1 MDDNP
6 SILSHVSVG
15 VADLDR
21 AAAFYDAVLG
31 ALGIGRVVDLPV
43 AIAYGRA
50 FPEFW
55 IGLPFDGGAA
65 SAGNGAHVGFLARSR
80 AEVDAFWEAALAS
93 GGTGDGAP
101 GPRADYGP
109 GYWGAYARDP
119 DGNKVEA
126 QWSDPAAAGE
136 AAGKAE
142 APLAAAEPEAHPS

>member
-21 AAAFYDAVLG
+21 AAAFYDAALG
-31 ALGIGRVVDLPV
+31 ALGIGRVEEVPV

-55 IGLPFDGGAA
+55 IGRPHDGGAS

-80 AEVDAFWEAALAS
+80 AEVDAFWEAALAA
-93 GGTGDGAP
+93 GAAPDG
-101 GPRADYGP
+101 GP
-109 GYWGAYARDP
+109 GLRPEYHAGYYGCFVRDP
-119 DGNKVEA
+119 DGHKVEA
-126 QWSDPAAAGE
+126 QFNDWSLLAPAAPDTSEPPG
-136 AAGKAE
+136 
-142 APLAAAEPEAHPS
+142 EPEAHPS